1 MSVIYTFYLDN
12 GGEAVANA
20 TPTFDAFINLTDSA
34 ASIQAGNEKV
44 EILSGDEPD
53 VHPLGDGFYFFEFDW
68 EVDGGG
74 ASSYL
79 VKIRCGEAHQFI
91 NPDQRFIIMRLDR
104 NDNLSTMVNTIKT
117 SSENITA
124 ATDTLLKSVNRLL
137 EVQQGTWKIEVDDQN
152 NSLYYLN
159 LYPTDNGSG
168 SSLYES
174 GLTPEEPFA
183 RYLLQDE
190 NDLPTAINP
199 FKRIQHVINP
209 LPQD

>member
-12 GGEAVANA
+12 GGEAVADA

-34 ASIQAGNEKV
+34 AEIQDGNEKI
-44 EILSGDEPD
+44 EILAGAQPAIHS
-53 VHPLGDGFYFFEFDW
+53 LGDGFYFFEFDW

-74 ASSYL
+74 ALSYL
-79 VKIRCGEAHQFI
+79 VKIRCGTEQEFI

-137 EVQQGTWKIEVDDQN
+137 EVEQGTWKIEVDDN
-152 NSLYYLN
+152 NGLYYLN
-159 LYPTDNGSG
+159 LYPTDNDAGG
-168 SSLYES
+168 SLYES
-174 GLTPEEPFA
+174 DLNPNIPFA
-183 RYLLQDE
+183 RYLLEDE
-190 NDLPTAINP
+190 SGLSTATNP
-199 FKRIQHVINP
+199 FKRIQKSIAP

>member
-12 GGEAVANA
+12 GGEAVADA

-34 ASIQAGNEKV
+34 ASIANNGEKV
-44 EILSGDEPD
+44 DILDDSRPD
-53 VHPLGDGFYFFEFDW
+53 NIYSLGDGFYFFEFDW
-68 EVDGGG
+68 ETQGGG

-79 VKIRCGEAHQFI
+79 VKIRCGTEQEFI

-104 NDNLSTMVNTIKT
+104 NDNLSTMVNTIQT

-137 EVQQGTWKIEVDDQN
+137 EVEQGTWKIEVDDN
-152 NSLYYLN
+152 NGLYYLN
-159 LYPTDNGSG
+159 LYPTDNNAGG
-168 SSLYES
+168 SLYEP
-174 GLTPEEPFA
+174 GLDPAEPFA

-190 NDLPTAINP
+190 NDLSTATNP
-199 FKRIQHVINP
+199 FKRIQSSIAS
-209 LPQD
+209 LP